1 MNRLGRAFA
10 VICDILDPDV
20 IVCGGGMSNTGE
32 IYERVLPVVS
42 RYAFSDVFTTRIV
55 QAKHGD
61 SSGVR
66 GAAWLWPL
74 E

>member
-1 MNRLGRAFA
+1 MTI
-10 VICDILDPDV
+10 ICDILDPDV
-20 IVCGGGMSNTGE
+20 IVCGGGMSNVPE
-32 IYERVLPVVS
+32 IYERVPRVIERCV
-42 RYAFSDVFTTRIV
+42 FSDVFNTAMLPAR
-55 QAKHGD
+55 HGD